1 MVRPGGTSLF
11 GQNGYEIENLDVLF
25 LEDWGTLSDVEKKHQ
40 SREANQQQTR
50 LMYGIAIGIWA
61 HGTLKVCGH
70 HGARIKLIIENK
82 KTYKLTLERLFTS
95 TS

>member
-1 MVRPGGTSLF
+1 MVRPGGTPLF

-25 LEDWGTLSDVEKKHQ
+25 FEDWGTLSDREKTLEQRSKPT
-40 SREANQQQTR
+40 ANSTHVWYCFWDLNR
-50 LMYGIAIGIWA
+50 
-61 HGTLKVCGH
+61 HGTLKVRGH

-82 KTYKLTLERLFTS
+82 KTYKLTLERLLTS